1 MRHDVGLSVKRGEIL
16 EFSYIKRD
24 ESFFFF
30 AFAFITA
37 GGIGWR

>member
-24 ESFFFF
+24 ESFFFLLLLLLLL
-30 AFAFITA
+30 
-37 GGIGWR
+37 GE